1 MNPIFIP
8 KNFEEVKEDGKRILY
23 CERLIQR
30 RNLRVIEYYD
40 EKDSL
45 YRANVWGICGKLE
58 KSGDNFV
65 AFDKNINLKTMRGL
79 KKPLEKIY
87 SKEIELAFF

>member
-8 KNFEEVKEDGKRILY
+8 KNFREVKENGEKILY
-23 CERLIQR
+23 CNQLIDGKD
-30 RNLRVIEYYD
+30 LRVIEYYD
-40 EKDSL
+40 EKSSL
-45 YRANVWGICGKLE
+45 YRVNVWGICGKLE